1 MAKSPI
7 SNAFSNYDNVIKPQ
21 DQQNKFLNKLSNKF
35 TNSFEFFNIKEI
47 KNSNKLAALKSKFDI
62 KGQLG
67 KLGNLASS
75 VMQQSLSM
83 IGDMIQDAS
92 VQLLNAGKS
101 FLLNTVDDLIS
112 NIKKSLYIPDLIFC
126 KTLKALYYAGADL
139 AYNEHY
145 IRLNCLKNDWSES
158 LKFVDSE
165 YEIDYNITYKSLE
178 RDLQL
183 CTKNSCYKNTH
194 YIFGKL
200 YKYYIS
206 LKSEANTIEYK
217 HKTYYSNPSDKNDPL
232 YKEKLQAAKEA
243 RNTDIYKAE
252 ERTLADLNRDIK
264 KYEHIILK
272 NMKSLIVYSYTYFN
286 AGALKSFFNDFP
298 LILKPKYFG
307 TTDDRFS
314 KIYCLTDSDMN
325 IMAPFH
331 TQNTMTE
338 NDKWATDLNKTAN
351 ANLIDSTQQ
360 DSLAK
365 QNSANI
371 KAIDDYMA
379 AMNDGGSYGRE
390 AKNMISKINT
400 NNKIAQFRND
410 FTTKQAKRSNI
421 LQKTAIT
428 KGSTGVYKDS
438 RARYPQNKDK
448 TVVKFRKTNIGSLL
462 DSTFN
467 DDNKFIEPRNKNFK
481 QIYIYL
487 ASNEI
492 FGKDRMVNEDFR
504 KKCKYKTSQ
513 TLTQG
518 LDKIKGVLGASP
530 LTQSLFD
537 ISDAIDGSAYR
548 YLLKVQ
554 EYLFNPK
561 ENTSIMNFFDNYNDI
576 IGDFTLNDMIND
588 PEILDAI
595 TKQQAEAEKESN
607 TQISGSGGANIGE
620 EGINNSYVN
629 HNTYDTVSDYITR
642 VEDKIESLLEEDF
655 DAQKLINIDFSFIDN
670 IPMITKR
677 NLLVKYLKFYYNE
690 LINSNI
696 PIEEI
701 SNYYATLIFNVFGIS
716 GHTNTDKIYML
727 FDTITNE
734 LLTKSIKIMCIVYRL
749 GIVKDFLSCNNSDF
763 AKIYQKEYA
772 IMGGLF
778 CRDVRNIGFTKA
790 LYNYDHQYLQTL
802 TRQAYDSRRSYLNK
816 ISSKESPLFNDFW
829 AGLDVTSHYFTGFN
843 RSGILGWDDEEQRIK
858 YTEYETNDWN
868 DVKCTYKNGTF
879 ISGHDFTQS
888 QGIKRWDDKSDDIFD
903 TNITSGTWEI
913 INTHKQTFFR
923 DINNKHAIF
932 YWDGFNIVKTNIS
945 DSDEYELFETPNECV
960 ILASKNSN
968 NGILYWDNSSKQF
981 VRIDSY
987 GGDFVYQET
996 LNGYCLYSKTRT
1008 SGVYIC
1014 DSNKPYKIENVS
1026 CIVNSVSDAEG
1037 TLNLS
1042 ITTTTGDSSSSSES
1056 QNEESTSTTTTSII
1070 YVYHLLIGSKDGSY
1084 HAFSYDET
1092 KNYPSEM
1099 TGEKLGLFNN
1109 INIGFIKRDNSDYYA
1124 VTPMSINYIG
1134 LQLSGSKSV
1143 TGTSSESN
1151 LGYIDSSDFTKNFI
1165 NTNNI
1170 QKNVNYIDIQC
1181 VSDGIFGLISQS
1193 EDHHWEFT
1201 DKNHIGSIVTLPDI
1215 KESISEIK
1223 FKDFRN
1229 LFIYAT
1235 TKTNML
1241 YFDKESNTT
1250 EELKFSEILNSEDQV
1265 EGWFFNYIDDDSVF
1279 LLNYQNKKGIRYF
1292 SMKNHIASTTN
1303 INDGKWK
1310 VNKTRTKFIAMS
1322 YDGTNKGIRCA
1333 DYNSDSCTFVNLA
1346 PKAIT
1351 IGDYS
1356 SSDYNTKKQKLFITT
1371 LRNNSVMN
1379 IYDIKYDIDE
1389 FIYDL
1394 DTYKMQNILTNLFND
1409 STESTA
1415 LNIIDLFKNNKVFT
1429 KIDEKGNINLIKP
1442 EKTYTLSEL
1451 LKTLDIAYDE
1461 SDSMIATAITSS
1473 GLFTDMLTY
1482 AEAQYEFD
1490 IDDEKAKAKIAAALL
1505 LLYSARDDDNSSNDS
1520 SETRSMDYYEILAR
1534 YRASERKMIIQND
1547 TDFSTGNKISEEVG
1561 SSDWNKFYDHGS
1573 IDFMD
1578 SDDESVY
1585 IPH

>member
-21 DQQNKFLNKLSNKF
+21 DEQNGFLNKLTSKF
-35 TNSFEFFNIKEI
+35 TNSLGFFSSDDIKL
-47 KNSNKLAALKSKFDI
+47 SNKLASLKSKFDI
-62 KGQLG
+62 KGSIG
-67 KLGNLASS
+67 KLDNLAVG
-75 VMQQSLSM
+75 VMQQSISM
-83 IGDMIQDAS
+83 IGDMIKDTS
-92 VQLLNAGKS
+92 IQLLNAGKS

-112 NIKKSLYIPDLIFC
+112 NIKKSIYIPDLAFC
-126 KTLKALYYAGADL
+126 KSLKALYYAGADL

-145 IRLNCLKNDWSES
+145 IRLNCLKNDWNES

-165 YEIDYNITYKSLE
+165 YEIDYNITYKDLE
-178 RDLQL
+178 RDLDL

-194 YIFGKL
+194 YIFSKL

-206 LKSEANTIEYK
+206 LKSEADTIEYK
-217 HKTYYSNPSDKNDPL
+217 HKTYYSDPSDKNDPL
-232 YKEKLQAAKEA
+232 YKEKLKAAKEA
-243 RNTDIYKAE
+243 RNTNIYKAE
-252 ERTLADLNRDIK
+252 VRTLADLNRDIK
-264 KYEHIILK
+264 KYEQIILK
-272 NMKSLIVYSYTYFN
+272 NMKNLIVYSYTYFN
-286 AGALKSFFNDFP
+286 AGALKSFFNDFL

-314 KIYCLTDSDMN
+314 KAYRFTSSDMN

-338 NDKWATDLNKTAN
+338 NDKSLIDLNKTTN
-351 ANLIDSTQQ
+351 DILIDSTQQ
-360 DSLAK
+360 DSFAK
-365 QNSANI
+365 ETSANT
-371 KAIDDYMA
+371 KAVDDYMS
-379 AMNDGGSYGRE
+379 AMNAGGKASRE
-390 AKNMISKINT
+390 AKNMMSKINT
-400 NNKIAQFRND
+400 NNKIARFRND
-410 FTTKQAKRSNI
+410 FTAKQAERSDI

-428 KGSTGVYKDS
+428 KGSAGVYKDS

-448 TVVKFRKTNIGSLL
+448 TIVKFRKTNIGSLL
-462 DSTFN
+462 DSAFN
-467 DDNKFIEPRNKNFK
+467 DNGKLIEPRNKNFK
-481 QIYIYL
+481 QIYVYL

-492 FGKDRMVNEDFR
+492 FGKDRMVNDDFYIR
-504 KKCKYKTSQ
+504 CKYKTSQ
-513 TLTQG
+513 VLTQG
-518 LDKIKGVLGASP
+518 LDKIKGILGASP

-537 ISDAIDGSAYR
+537 VSDAIDGSAYR

-561 ENTSIMNFFDNYNDI
+561 ENTSITKFFDNYNDI
-576 IGDFTLNDMIND
+576 INDFTLKDMIND

-595 TKQQAEAEKESN
+595 TEQQTEAEKESN
-607 TQISGSGGANIGE
+607 TQISGTDGANIGK
-620 EGINNSYVN
+620 EGIDNSYVN
-629 HNTYDTVSDYITR
+629 HNAYDTVNDYITR
-642 VEDKIESLLEEDF
+642 VEDKLESLLEDDF
-655 DAQKLINIDFSFIDN
+655 EAQKLINIDFAFIDN

-677 NLLVKYLKFYYNE
+677 NLLVKYLKFYYEE

-701 SNYYATLIFNVFGIS
+701 SNYYAILVFNVFGIS
-716 GHTNTDKIYML
+716 GHTNIDKIYML

-749 GIVKDFLSCNNSDF
+749 GIIKDFLSCNNSDF
-763 AKIYQKEYA
+763 AKVYQKEYA

-778 CRDVRNIGFTKA
+778 CRDVRCIGFTKA
-790 LYNYDHQYLQTL
+790 LYNYDYQYLQTL
-802 TRQAYDSRRSYLNK
+802 TRQAYDARRSYLNK

-913 INTHKQTFFR
+913 INTHKETFFR

-968 NGILYWDNSSKQF
+968 NGILYWDDSSKQF

-996 LNGYCLYSKTRT
+996 LNGCCLYSKTRT
-1008 SGVYIC
+1008 SGVYMC
-1014 DSNKPYKIENVS
+1014 DSNKPYKIENVN
-1026 CIVNSVSDAEG
+1026 CIVNSVSDVEG
-1037 TLNLS
+1037 TLDLS
-1042 ITTTTGDSSSSSES
+1042 IKSTTTEGSNSSSGS
-1056 QNEESTSTTTTSII
+1056 QNEQSSSTTTTSTV
-1070 YVYHLLIGSKDGSY
+1070 YVYRLLIGAKDGCY
-1084 HAFSYDET
+1084 HAFSYNET
-1092 KNYPSEM
+1092 KNYPTEM
-1099 TGEKLGLFNN
+1099 TGEKLSLFNN
-1109 INIGFIKRDNSDYYA
+1109 INVGFVKRGDSDYYA
-1124 VTPMSINYIG
+1124 ITPISINYIG
-1134 LQLSGSKSV
+1134 LQLTDSKSV
-1143 TGTSSESN
+1143 DGSNTGSI
-1151 LGYIDSSDFTKNFI
+1151 LGYVNSSDFNKNFI
-1165 NTNNI
+1165 DTNI
-1170 QKNVNYIDIQC
+1170 VQKLVNYIDIQC
-1181 VSDGIFGLISQS
+1181 VSDGIFGLNSQS
-1193 EDHHWEFT
+1193 EDQHWEFI
-1201 DKNHIGSIVTLPDI
+1201 DKNHIGTTVTLPVI

-1223 FKDFRN
+1223 FKDLRN
-1229 LFIYAT
+1229 LFIYAA
-1235 TKTNML
+1235 TKTNIL
-1241 YFDKESNTT
+1241 YFDKETNT
-1250 EELKFSEILNSEDQV
+1250 EEPKFSEILNSEDQV
-1265 EGWFFNYIDDDSVF
+1265 EGWFFNYIDDNSVF
-1279 LLNYQNKKGIRYF
+1279 LLNYKNKKGIRYF

-1322 YDGTNKGIRCA
+1322 YDGTNKGIRYCN
-1333 DYNSDSCTFVNLA
+1333 YNTDSCTFVNLE
-1346 PKAIT
+1346 PRAIT

-1371 LRNNSVMN
+1371 LRNNSVIN

-1389 FIYDL
+1389 FIYNL

-1415 LNIIDLFKNNKVFT
+1415 LNIINLFKNNKIFT

-1442 EKTYTLSEL
+1442 DNTHTLSEL
-1451 LKTLDIAYDE
+1451 LNILDLAYKE
-1461 SDSMIATAITSS
+1461 FDSTIATAITSS

-1482 AEAQYEFD
+1482 AESQYEFD
-1490 IDDEKAKAKIAAALL
+1490 IDDEKAKAKIGAALL
-1505 LLYSARDDDNSSNDS
+1505 LLYSARDDF
-1520 SETRSMDYYEILAR
+1520 SENRSINYYEILAR

-1547 TDFSTGNKISEEVG
+1547 TDFSTGDKISEEVG
-1561 SSDWNKFYDHGS
+1561 SSDWNKLYDHGS
-1573 IDFMD
+1573 IDFID

>member
-21 DQQNKFLNKLSNKF
+21 DEQNGFLNKLTSKF
-35 TNSFEFFNIKEI
+35 TNSLRFFSSDDIKL
-47 KNSNKLAALKSKFDI
+47 SNKLASLKSKFDI
-62 KGQLG
+62 KGSIG
-67 KLGNLASS
+67 KLSNLATG
-75 VMQQSLSM
+75 VMQQSISM
-83 IGDMIQDAS
+83 IGDMIKDTS

-112 NIKKSLYIPDLIFC
+112 NIKKSIYIPDLAFC
-126 KTLKALYYAGADL
+126 KSLKALYYAGADL

-165 YEIDYNITYKSLE
+165 YEINYNITYKYLE
-178 RDLQL
+178 RDLNL

-194 YIFGKL
+194 YIFSKL

-206 LKSEANTIEYK
+206 LKSEADTIEYK
-217 HKTYYSNPSDKNDPL
+217 HKTYYSDPSDKNDPL
-232 YKEKLQAAKEA
+232 YKEKLKAAKEA

-252 ERTLADLNRDIK
+252 VRTLADLNRDIK
-264 KYEHIILK
+264 KYEQIILK
-272 NMKSLIVYSYTYFN
+272 NMKSLIVFSYTYFN

-314 KIYCLTDSDMN
+314 KAYRFTSSDMN

-338 NDKWATDLNKTAN
+338 NDKSLIDLNKTTN
-351 ANLIDSTQQ
+351 DILIDSAQQ
-360 DSLAK
+360 DSFAK
-365 QNSANI
+365 ETSANT
-371 KAIDDYMA
+371 KSVDDYMS
-379 AMNDGGSYGRE
+379 AMNAGGKASRE
-390 AKNMISKINT
+390 AKNMMSKINT
-400 NNKIAQFRND
+400 NNKIAKFRND
-410 FTTKQAKRSNI
+410 FTAKQAERSDI

-448 TVVKFRKTNIGSLL
+448 SVVKFRKTNIGSLL
-462 DSTFN
+462 NSAFN
-467 DDNKFIEPRNKNFK
+467 DNGKLIEPRNKNFK
-481 QIYIYL
+481 QIYVYL

-492 FGKDRMVNEDFR
+492 FGKDRMVNDDFYTR
-504 KKCKYKTSQ
+504 CKYKTSQ
-513 TLTQG
+513 VLTQG
-518 LDKIKGVLGASP
+518 LDKIKGILGASP

-537 ISDAIDGSAYR
+537 VSDAIDGSAYR

-561 ENTSIMNFFDNYNDI
+561 ENTSITKFFDNYNDI
-576 IGDFTLNDMIND
+576 INDFTLKDMIDD

-595 TKQQAEAEKESN
+595 TEQQTEAEEESN
-607 TQISGSGGANIGE
+607 TQISGTDGANIGK
-620 EGINNSYVN
+620 EGIDNSYVN
-629 HNTYDTVSDYITR
+629 HNIYDTVSDYITR
-642 VEDKIESLLEEDF
+642 VEDKLESLLEENF
-655 DAQKLINIDFSFIDN
+655 EAQKLINIDFAFIDN

-677 NLLVKYLKFYYNE
+677 NLLVKYLKFYYEE

-734 LLTKSIKIMCIVYRL
+734 LITKSIKIMCIVYRL
-749 GIVKDFLSCNNSDF
+749 GIIKDFLSCNNSDF
-763 AKIYQKEYA
+763 AKVYQKEYA

-778 CRDVRNIGFTKA
+778 CRDVRCIGFTKA
-790 LYNYDHQYLQTL
+790 LYNYDYQYLQTL
-802 TRQAYDSRRSYLNK
+802 TRQAYDARRSYLNK

-932 YWDGFNIVKTNIS
+932 YWDGFDIVKTNIS

-968 NGILYWDNSSKQF
+968 NGILYWDDSSKQF

-996 LNGYCLYSKTRT
+996 LNGCCLYSKTRI

-1014 DSNKPYKIENVS
+1014 DSNKPYKIENVN

-1037 TLNLS
+1037 TLELS
-1042 ITTTTGDSSSSSES
+1042 IKSTTTEGSNPSSGS
-1056 QNEESTSTTTTSII
+1056 QNEQSSSTTTTSTV
-1070 YVYHLLIGSKDGSY
+1070 YVYRLLIGAKDGCY
-1084 HAFSYDET
+1084 HAFSYNEN
-1092 KNYPSEM
+1092 KNYPTEM
-1099 TGEKLGLFNN
+1099 TGEKLNLFNN
-1109 INIGFIKRDNSDYYA
+1109 IKVGFVKRGDSDYYA
-1124 VTPMSINYIG
+1124 VTPISINYIG
-1134 LQLSGSKSV
+1134 LQLTGSKSV
-1143 TGTSSESN
+1143 DGSN
-1151 LGYIDSSDFTKNFI
+1151 SGSILGYVDSSDFNKNFI
-1165 NTNNI
+1165 DTNI
-1170 QKNVNYIDIQC
+1170 VQKLVNYIDIQC
-1181 VSDGIFGLISQS
+1181 VSDSVFGLNSQS
-1193 EDHHWEFT
+1193 EDQHWEFT
-1201 DKNHIGSIVTLPDI
+1201 DKNHIGSIVALPVI

-1223 FKDFRN
+1223 FKDLRN

-1235 TKTNML
+1235 TKTNIL
-1241 YFDKESNTT
+1241 YFDKETNT
-1250 EELKFSEILNSEDQV
+1250 EELKLSEIFNPEDQV

-1279 LLNYQNKKGIRYF
+1279 LLNHKNKKGIRYF

-1322 YDGTNKGIRCA
+1322 YDGTNKGIRYA
-1333 DYNSDSCTFVNLA
+1333 NYNTDSCTFINLE
-1346 PKAIT
+1346 PRAIT

-1371 LRNNSVMN
+1371 LRNNSVIN

-1389 FIYDL
+1389 FIYNL

-1415 LNIIDLFKNNKVFT
+1415 LNVINLFKNNKIFT

-1442 EKTYTLSEL
+1442 DNTHTLSEL
-1451 LKTLDIAYDE
+1451 LNILDLAYKE
-1461 SDSMIATAITSS
+1461 SDSMIATAITNS

-1482 AEAQYEFD
+1482 AESQYEFD
-1490 IDDEKAKAKIAAALL
+1490 IDDEKAKAKIGAALL
-1505 LLYSARDDDNSSNDS
+1505 LLYSARDDS
-1520 SETRSMDYYEILAR
+1520 SENRSINYYEILAR

-1561 SSDWNKFYDHGS
+1561 SSDWNKLYDHGS
-1573 IDFMD
+1573 IDFID